1 MKDDSVP
8 RQQDAPQNGD
18 AAEQQNEQQ
27 LVTAEKS
34 KTAEAKTKSNKK
46 KKKHNT
52 WPVKAFI
59 MSLTLSF
66 CVNAGSEVSLSGAQL
81 WLAILLTLIIIAIG
95 VGFDMVGTATMSCE
109 LRPFFVLSSRKVK
122 GAKLAVKLSKNAD
135 AVSSVCCDVV
145 GDICG
150 VVSGVCAAAIA
161 GTLLKNATDENLNFW
176 ISVLVSAIVSTAT
189 ITFKALGKNLAV
201 RKANNILFGVCR
213 VLSIFSKEK

>member
-66 CVNAGSEVSLSGAQL
+66 CVNAGSEVALSGAQL

-109 LRPFFVLSSRKVK
+109 L
-122 GAKLAVKLSKNAD
+122 
-135 AVSSVCCDVV
+135 
-145 GDICG
+145 
-150 VVSGVCAAAIA
+150 
-161 GTLLKNATDENLNFW
+161 TL
-176 ISVLVSAIVSTAT
+176 
-189 ITFKALGKNLAV
+189 
-201 RKANNILFGVCR
+201 R
-213 VLSIFSKEK
+213 